1 MTSHSKVQGTLKGLA
16 MASAVIVMALTTAQ
30 AQAQTGPRGA
40 GPRGAGPRGGAI
52 VRPPIRVTPP
62 RPVIVVPPCK
72 RGGPGITP
80 C

>member
-16 MASAVIVMALTTAQ
+16 MASAAIVMCLTAVQ
-30 AQAQTGPRGA
+30 AQAQTAPRGA
-40 GPRGAGPRGGAI
+40 GPRGTP
-52 VRPPIRVTPP
+52 VRPPIKATPP
-62 RPVIVVPPCK
+62 KPVVVVPPCK

>member
-40 GPRGAGPRGGAI
+40 GPRGGAI